1 MRATLLTVADIHRVT
16 TPEAMS
22 SDGFKAKQALT
33 KWAAEMLAVAKP
45 QAKAALKPLKP
56 VDSSLNYV
64 PSFNNNSAAAAQRA
78 SSDRL
83 DAVSNLSMPT

>member
-1 MRATLLTVADIHRVT
+1 MRPTRLTAAAVNRIAAPAY
-16 TPEAMS
+16 TPENA
-22 SDGFKAKQALT
+22 QATHVLA
-33 KWAAEMLAVAKP
+33 KWAAEMMAVAKP
-45 QAKAALKPLKP
+45 QPKAGLKPLKP
-56 VDSSLNYV
+56 SDNGLNYV